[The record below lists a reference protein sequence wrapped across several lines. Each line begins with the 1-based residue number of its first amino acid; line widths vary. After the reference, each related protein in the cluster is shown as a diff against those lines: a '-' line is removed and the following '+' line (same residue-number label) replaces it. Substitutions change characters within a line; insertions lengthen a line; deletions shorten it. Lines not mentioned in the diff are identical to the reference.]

1 MSIKNLYKQMENFS
15 NHLKNSEDS
24 DILATGVAQKM
35 AISNPALLEVSS
47 MRELKKV
54 DVDLHS
60 VIKINVYMEDEDISK
75 YVITNKVDMFDLPL
89 SKGDFLK
96 VTDGKGKPKY
106 TEEIANTLKGYK
118 VGDKSERGIL
128 ENADGNMKR
137 KFTKLQN
144 RAKGESKKNTIKQ
157 HLVVNLDKN
166 ITRTSTP
173 VINALLD
180 KNKDLHSANEKLFY
194 KIIKNDLQV
203 IADKIQKFKDEN
215 DIQVIE

>member
-15 NHLKNSEDS
+15 NHLKNSEES
-24 DILATGVAQKM
+24 EVLATGVAQKI
-35 AISNPALLEVSS
+35 AISNPALIEVSS

-60 VIKINVYMEDEDISK
+60 VIKINVYMEDEEVSK
-75 YVITNKVDMFDLPL
+75 YVTANKVNIFDLPL
-89 SKGDFLK
+89 SKNDFLK
-96 VTDGKGKPKY
+96 KY
-106 TEEIANTLKGYK
+106 NEEIANTLKGYK
-118 VGDKSERGIL
+118 VGDKAERGLL
-128 ENADGNMKR
+128 ENADSNMKR
-137 KFTKLQN
+137 KFSQLQSK
-144 RAKGESKKNTIKQ
+144 AKGKSKKKSIKQ
-157 HLVVNLDKN
+157 HLVINLDNN
-166 ITRTSTP
+166 ITRTANP

-194 KIIKNDLQV
+194 KIIKNDLQA